1 MKIVNNKIVEATENE
16 LFDVYLKR
24 GFDEIM
30 SFPDYVEA
38 CKSRGTKVKSAPKRK
53 SGK

>member
-1 MKIVNNKIVEATENE
+1 MKVVNNKIVEATENE

-30 SFPDYVEA
+30 SFPDYVAA
-38 CKSRGTKVKSAPKRK
+38 CKSRGTKVKESPKRK